1 MFVKRTILRYIT
13 FLLKL
18 AGRMDRIK
26 LKEFGSHLRQLRIE
40 RNLTQEK
47 LAFKGDFDRNYI
59 GMLERGERNPSLLNL
74 IRLSN
79 ALSLSLKD
87 LIDY

>member
-1 MFVKRTILRYIT
+1 MSYIT
-13 FLLKL
+13 FLRQF
-18 AGRMDRIK
+18 AGLMDRIK
-26 LKEFGSHLRQLRIE
+26 LKEFGLRLKQLRIE

-74 IRLSN
+74 IRLSD
-79 ALSLSLKD
+79 ALSIKLNELLD
-87 LIDY
+87 F